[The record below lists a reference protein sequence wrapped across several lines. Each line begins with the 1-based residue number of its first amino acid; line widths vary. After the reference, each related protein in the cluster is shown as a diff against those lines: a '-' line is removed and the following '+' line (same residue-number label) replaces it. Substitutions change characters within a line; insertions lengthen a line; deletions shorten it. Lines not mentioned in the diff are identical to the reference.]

1 MNARIGES
9 YYDRLGGQPEY
20 NQTAAERR
28 KFHDAVDAAAE
39 EIINTELSQ
48 WVGPVIDKYA
58 ESLFEILPEEMR
70 HPVSPLDTEYKMET
84 VRRLLAGRLGH
95 KLGRGLTAFN

>member
-28 KFHDAVDAAAE
+28 KFYDAVDAAAE
-39 EIINTELSQ
+39 EIITTELSQ
-48 WVGPVIDKYA
+48 WIGPVIDQYA
-58 ESLFEILPEEMR
+58 ETLFQVLPEEMKKTAN
-70 HPVSPLDTEYKMET
+70 PLDTEYKPET